1 MSLLTNPLKMEQN
14 KGIDGYGVLVNKN
27 VPSQVSLVTHFRFD
41 RFIKQVREIRLFF

>member
-14 KGIDGYGVLVNKN
+14 KGTDGYGVLVNKN